1 MVARRKNSTRTGWD
15 SVVEKLSRKTS
26 GEQKKE
32 SRARYPES
40 VAGRKPRRVGR
51 MGSDLELTLHWQLI
65 QEKITGYTMEYR
77 FHPTRKWRF
86 DFCWPQE
93 KIAVEVEGGT
103 WSGGRH
109 TTGSGFRKDCEKYNH
124 AAKMGFYVFRFT
136 GDMVKKGEAIEWIKE
151 MMNGR
156 NKSE

>member
-15 SVVEKLSRKTS
+15 SVVAELSREAS

-32 SRARYPES
+32 SRAGHPES

-77 FHPTRKWRF
+77 FHPTRMWRF